1 MGRFDELSDLD
12 FEELVADLMRAE
24 LELPFRAGTRGRD
37 AGVDVLAEEGNAEH
51 VVQCKHYK
59 DSTTAKLL
67 AAAREEAENLE
78 TLGAKFASYR
88 FVTSRRLN
96 HARRREIAGILHPWV
111 RSADEVYG
119 EGDLKRLLRRHP
131 RVEGAHVKLW
141 LAGAGPLEQLLN
153 AGAYERSRAL
163 LEEAKDSLPRLVQTE
178 AFAEALEIL
187 RSESVCVIAGSPG
200 VGKTTLARL
209 LLLNGLEEGFQP
221 YEIAPGGLKD
231 AWELLA
237 LDEKQL
243 FYFDDFLGQTA
254 LHESRHHDAELL
266 RLIRKIARTPG
277 RRFVL
282 ATREYILRQAR
293 QLSEALDRESDDA
306 HQFLLTIERYSRQE
320 KARIFY
326 NHIYFSENVDATARR
341 SLLAG
346 RSYLRIVDH
355 PSYNPR
361 LIEWLTG
368 WSGHELSA
376 AEKADYAE
384 FCLSVLENPEPLW
397 THAFEQG
404 LRDGERAL
412 LVSLLGLPRRVSETD
427 AESAFNAACE
437 ARSIELTEQRF
448 MRSMG
453 GLVDSFLSSDG
464 GSGSIYLSFIN
475 PSVIDFL
482 RIYLRA
488 SRADAELAIGGAHF
502 FEQVEWLWGALSGE
516 GEAPSAELAGAFARA
531 LEATLWTAAPEGSD
545 WWMQRHRWNQSEGTR
560 VQGRLGLVLS
570 FAEAMPELGAELGWL
585 QGAGERWLAGIDGG
599 DTAIDSAT
607 PRLLAELAKA
617 TEIDLASGARAIR
630 VQIEQMN
637 VDVDRWEY
645 LSDLHYAIPG
655 TFTDA
660 EWEKACRAFSEY
672 LEYAVEEP
680 GAYLSSPEEIGTL
693 EDLVTYFDAVIED
706 DLFDRARETMAE
718 EADEEPEPD
727 DDYYGHGERES
738 ADFGESDEDIDA
750 LFSRLG

>member
-37 AGVDVLAEEGNAEH
+37 AGVDVLAVEGDEEH

-67 AAAREEAENLE
+67 AAAREEAEKLE
-78 TLGAKFASYR
+78 ASGAEFTSYR
-88 FVTSRRLN
+88 FATSRRLN
-96 HARRREIAGILHPWV
+96 HARRQEIADILDPWV

-141 LAGAGPLEQLLN
+141 LSGAGPLEQLLN

-163 LEEAKDSLPRLVQTE
+163 LEETKDSLPRLVQTE

-187 RSESVCVIAGSPG
+187 RSESICVIAGSPG

-209 LLLNGLEEGFQP
+209 LLLNGLEEEFQP
-221 YEIAPGGLKD
+221 YEIVPGGLKD

-293 QLSEALDRESDDA
+293 QLSEALDRESEDT
-306 HQFLLTIERYSRQE
+306 HRFLLTIEHYSRQE

-326 NHIYFSENVDATARR
+326 NHIYFSENVDETARR
-341 SLLAG
+341 SLLDN
-346 RSYLRIVDH
+346 RSYLRIIDH

-361 LIEWLTG
+361 MIEWLTG
-368 WSGHELSA
+368 WSGHELSV
-376 AEKADYAE
+376 AEKGNYTE
-384 FCLSVLENPEPLW
+384 FCLSVLDNPEPLW

-404 LRDGERAL
+404 LREGERAL
-412 LVSLLGLPRRVSETD
+412 LVCLLGLPRRVSEAD
-427 AESAFNAACE
+427 AERAFGAACV

-448 MRSMG
+448 VRSMS

-464 GSGSIYLSFIN
+464 GGGSIYLSFIN

-482 RIYLRA
+482 RVYLLS
-488 SRADAELAIGGAHF
+488 SRADAELAIDGAHF
-502 FEQVEWLWGALSGE
+502 FEQVEWLWGALSGD
-516 GEAPSAELAGAFARA
+516 GEAPSADLAGAFSRA
-531 LEATLWTAAPEGSD
+531 LERTLWIAAPEGSV
-545 WWMQRHRWNQSEGTR
+545 WWAQRLRWNQSEGTR
-560 VQGRLGLVLS
+560 IQGRLGLILS
-570 FAEAMPELGAELGWL
+570 FAEALPELGAEMVWL
-585 QGAGERWLAGIDGG
+585 KAAAERWLMGIERG
-599 DTAIDSAT
+599 DTAIDSST
-607 PRLLAELAKA
+607 PRLLAELAKV
-617 TEIDLASGARAIR
+617 TEIDLAKGARSIR
-630 VQIEQMN
+630 GQIEQMN

-655 TFTDA
+655 AFTDA
-660 EWEKACRAFSEY
+660 DWEKACSAFSEY

-718 EADEEPEPD
+718 ETDEESEPD
-727 DDYYGHGERES
+727 DDYYGDRERES

-750 LFSRLG
+750 LFSRLV